1 MKHRQEYNM
10 RLNKLL
16 KKYRKLCAKAS
27 KVHEQIME
35 LYEDEYLKGDINAC
49 KQVLNSLYGTTAI
62 YNEKAV
68 YSYTDT
74 DSLAD
79 GMKYTE

>member
-1 MKHRQEYNM
+1 MIKLKR
-10 RLNKLL
+10 LL
-16 KKYRKLCAKAS
+16 KKYKKICNKGS
-27 KVHEQIME
+27 KIHEQIMG

-49 KQVLNSLYGTTAI
+49 KQILNSLYGSKAI

-68 YSYTDT
+68 YSYEDT
-74 DSLAD
+74 DSIED